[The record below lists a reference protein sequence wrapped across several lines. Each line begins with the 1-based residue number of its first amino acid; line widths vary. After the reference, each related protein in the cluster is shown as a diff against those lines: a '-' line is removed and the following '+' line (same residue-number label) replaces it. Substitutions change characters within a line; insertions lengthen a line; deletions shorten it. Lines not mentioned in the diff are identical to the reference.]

1 MRLEDEL
8 RELVLTWN
16 FATPL
21 DADEGATRILEK
33 HADIRGDDA
42 TWYREGMF
50 RLVRDRL
57 AKAMPHYDNPAEP
70 AQGKFKSAG
79 FTYLRSIYPV
89 HRSKE
94 FIVELRDLLPS
105 ERITQKKLPM
115 RDGKYV
121 VQRPHWFMVKLEQM
135 TDAEII
141 EKEKL
146 YTDNI
151 EGLQTHRSELQTY
164 RKLRRKKAA

>member
-1 MRLEDEL
+1 MRLDDEL
-8 RELVLTWN
+8 NQLVLTWN

-21 DADEGATRILEK
+21 DADEGAKQILEK
-33 HADIRGDDA
+33 HADISGGDA
-42 TWYREGMF
+42 TWYRDGMF

-70 AQGKFKSAG
+70 AQGKFKAAG

-89 HRSKE
+89 HRTKE
-94 FIVELRDLLPS
+94 FVLDFDDLLPA
-105 ERITQKKLPM
+105 ERVNQKKLPM

-121 VQRPHWFMVKLEQM
+121 VRRPHWFMVKLEQM
-135 TDAEII
+135 SDAEII
-141 EKEKL
+141 EKENL
-146 YTDNI
+146 YTNNI

-164 RKLRRKKAA
+164 RKLRKKKVA